1 MTKSN
6 FKFYQPDDVYGTL
19 FFQFPKVLIYGDKY
33 NKLSSDA
40 KIAYM
45 LLKDKL
51 EFSIKNEWIDEDNYI
66 YFKYSNIALMQ
77 IFNYSEKTVIK
88 IKKELESV
96 DLLYQ
101 KRMGYNPKTK
111 KNEANRLYLGELEL
125 SAEDVYKKEKRARD
139 LATSGTVKS
148 TVRSDTPQ
156 TLATSGTVKST
167 VRSNTP
173 QTLATSGTV
182 KSTAYLY
189 KDILD
194 TSLDN
199 IKDTQ
204 ELDFSSSNFSEAQL
218 KVQNQDLVKNSKSFL
233 KEGTHELFLSD
244 EAINLLQMWCNSPQQ
259 LRKMVGII
267 LNAKNAVCKENE
279 ELGVFFVLEEEA
291 LQEKIL
297 NTLRRYFNA
306 IRTKENKITNYENYL
321 FGSMK
326 NMFAEYWNNQ
336 ALKQRLNSN
345 ETNKENLN
353 MDDSVWSNS
362 NYENETS
369 QNDLARLERIKLEA
383 LAKIN
388 SKAT

>member
-1 MTKSN
+1 MSQPQ
-6 FKFYQPDDVYGTL
+6 FYKAKEVYGETYYQL
-19 FFQFPKVLIYGDKY
+19 PKVLFSNIKY
-33 NKLSSDA
+33 KKLSNDA
-40 KIAYM
+40 KVAYA
-45 LLKDKL
+45 LLKDR
-51 EFSIKNEWIDEDNYI
+51 
-66 YFKYSNIALMQ
+66 
-77 IFNYSEKTVIK
+77 FNYSVQNNWVDEDDNLYFIFTNEELMEMLDSGNQKVIK
-88 IKKELESV
+88 IKKELQTSE
-96 DLLYQ
+96 LLFQ
-101 KRMGYNPKTK
+101 KRMGVNKP
-111 KNEANRLYLGELEL
+111 NRLYLLRPVVE
-125 SAEDVYKKEKRARD
+125 ATDVY
-139 LATSGTVKS
+139 V
-148 TVRSDTPQ
+148 Q
-156 TLATSGTVKST
+156 
-167 VRSNTP
+167 NTP
-173 QTLATSGTV
+173 QTLATSGSV
-182 KSTAYLY
+182 KITLPEQPPRTLATSGSVKITLPENEPRTLATSGSVKITHNQY
-189 KDILD
+189 KEYLD

-233 KEGTHELFLSD
+233 KEGTHELFLGE

-306 IRTKENKITNYENYL
+306 IRAKENKITNYENYL

-362 NYENETS
+362 NYKNETS

>member
-1 MTKSN
+1 MSQPQ
-6 FKFYQPDDVYGTL
+6 FYKAKEVYGETYYQL
-19 FFQFPKVLIYGDKY
+19 PKVLFSNIKY
-33 NKLSSDA
+33 KKLSNDA
-40 KIAYM
+40 KVAYA
-45 LLKDKL
+45 LLKDR
-51 EFSIKNEWIDEDNYI
+51 
-66 YFKYSNIALMQ
+66 
-77 IFNYSEKTVIK
+77 FNYSVQNNWVDEDDNLYFIFTNEELMEMLDSGNQKVIK
-88 IKKELESV
+88 IKKELQTSE
-96 DLLYQ
+96 LLFQ
-101 KRMGYNPKTK
+101 KRMGVNKP
-111 KNEANRLYLGELEL
+111 NRLYLLRPVVE
-125 SAEDVYKKEKRARD
+125 ATDVY
-139 LATSGTVKS
+139 V
-148 TVRSDTPQ
+148 Q
-156 TLATSGTVKST
+156 
-167 VRSNTP
+167 NTP
-173 QTLATSGTV
+173 QTLATSGSV
-182 KSTAYLY
+182 KITLPEPPPQTLATSGSVKITLPENEPRTLATSGSVKITHNQY
-189 KDILD
+189 KEYLD

-218 KVQNQDLVKNSKSFL
+218 KSQNQDLVKNSKSFL
-233 KEGTHELFLSD
+233 KEGTHELFLSE
-244 EAINLLQMWCNSPQQ
+244 EAIKLLQMWCNSPQQ

-306 IRTKENKITNYENYL
+306 IRAKENKITNYENYL

-362 NYENETS
+362 NYKNETS

-388 SKAT
+388 SKPT

>member
-1 MTKSN
+1 MSQPQ
-6 FKFYQPDDVYGTL
+6 FYKAKEVYGETYYQL
-19 FFQFPKVLIYGDKY
+19 PKVLFSNIKY
-33 NKLSSDA
+33 KKLSNDA
-40 KIAYM
+40 KVAYA
-45 LLKDKL
+45 LLKDR
-51 EFSIKNEWIDEDNYI
+51 
-66 YFKYSNIALMQ
+66 
-77 IFNYSEKTVIK
+77 FNYSVQNNWVDEDDNLYFIFTNEELMEMLDSGNQKVIK
-88 IKKELESV
+88 IKKELQTSE
-96 DLLYQ
+96 LLFQ
-101 KRMGYNPKTK
+101 KRMGVNKP
-111 KNEANRLYLGELEL
+111 NRLYLLRPVVE
-125 SAEDVYKKEKRARD
+125 ATDVY
-139 LATSGTVKS
+139 V
-148 TVRSDTPQ
+148 Q
-156 TLATSGTVKST
+156 
-167 VRSNTP
+167 NTP
-173 QTLATSGTV
+173 QTLATSGSV
-182 KSTAYLY
+182 KITLPEHPPQTLATSGSVKITLPENEPRTLATSGSVKITHNQY
-189 KDILD
+189 KEYLD

-218 KVQNQDLVKNSKSFL
+218 KSQNQDLVKNSKSFL
-233 KEGTHELFLSD
+233 KEGTHELFLSE

-336 ALKQRLNSN
+336 ALKQRSNSN

>member
-1 MTKSN
+1 MSQPQ
-6 FKFYQPDDVYGTL
+6 FYKAKEVYGETYYQL
-19 FFQFPKVLIYGDKY
+19 PKVLFSNTKY
-33 NKLSSDA
+33 KKLSNDA
-40 KIAYM
+40 KVAYA
-45 LLKDKL
+45 LLKDR
-51 EFSIKNEWIDEDNYI
+51 
-66 YFKYSNIALMQ
+66 
-77 IFNYSEKTVIK
+77 FNYSVQNNWVDEDDNLYFIFTNEELMEMLDSGNQKVIK
-88 IKKELESV
+88 IKKELQTSE
-96 DLLYQ
+96 LLFQ
-101 KRMGYNPKTK
+101 KRMGVNKP
-111 KNEANRLYLGELEL
+111 NRLYLLRPVVE
-125 SAEDVYKKEKRARD
+125 ATDVY
-139 LATSGTVKS
+139 V
-148 TVRSDTPQ
+148 Q
-156 TLATSGTVKST
+156 
-167 VRSNTP
+167 NTP
-173 QTLATSGTV
+173 QTLATSGSV
-182 KSTAYLY
+182 KITLPEQPPRTLATSGSVKITLPENEPRTLATSGSVKITHNQY
-189 KDILD
+189 KEYLD

-233 KEGTHELFLSD
+233 KEGTHELFLS
-244 EAINLLQMWCNSPQQ
+244 EETINLLQMWCNSPQQ

-336 ALKQRLNSN
+336 SLKQRLNSN

>member
-1 MTKSN
+1 MSQPQ
-6 FKFYQPDDVYGTL
+6 FYKAKEVYGETYYQL
-19 FFQFPKVLIYGDKY
+19 PKVLFSNIKY
-33 NKLSSDA
+33 KKLSNDA
-40 KIAYM
+40 KVAYA
-45 LLKDKL
+45 LLKDR
-51 EFSIKNEWIDEDNYI
+51 
-66 YFKYSNIALMQ
+66 
-77 IFNYSEKTVIK
+77 FNYSVQNNWVDEDDNLYFIFTNEELMEMLDSGNQKVIK
-88 IKKELESV
+88 IKKELQTSE
-96 DLLYQ
+96 LLFQ
-101 KRMGYNPKTK
+101 KRMGVNKP
-111 KNEANRLYLGELEL
+111 NRLYLLRPVVE
-125 SAEDVYKKEKRARD
+125 ATDVY
-139 LATSGTVKS
+139 V
-148 TVRSDTPQ
+148 Q
-156 TLATSGTVKST
+156 
-167 VRSNTP
+167 NTP
-173 QTLATSGTV
+173 QTLATSGSV
-182 KSTAYLY
+182 KITLPEQPPQTLATSGSVKITLPENEPRTLATSGSVKITHNQY
-189 KDILD
+189 KEYLD

-233 KEGTHELFLSD
+233 KEGTHELFLSE

-362 NYENETS
+362 NYKNETS
-369 QNDLARLERIKLEA
+369 QIDLARLERIKLEA

-388 SKAT
+388 SKPT

>member
-1 MTKSN
+1 MSQPQ
-6 FKFYQPDDVYGTL
+6 FYKAKEVYGETYYQL
-19 FFQFPKVLIYGDKY
+19 PKVLFSNIKY
-33 NKLSSDA
+33 KKLSNDA
-40 KIAYM
+40 KVAYA
-45 LLKDKL
+45 LLKDR
-51 EFSIKNEWIDEDNYI
+51 
-66 YFKYSNIALMQ
+66 
-77 IFNYSEKTVIK
+77 FNYSVQNNWVDEDDNLYFIFTNEELMEMLDSGNQKVIK
-88 IKKELESV
+88 IKKELQTSE
-96 DLLYQ
+96 LLFQ
-101 KRMGYNPKTK
+101 KRMGVNKP
-111 KNEANRLYLGELEL
+111 NRLYLLRPVVE
-125 SAEDVYKKEKRARD
+125 ATDVY
-139 LATSGTVKS
+139 V
-148 TVRSDTPQ
+148 Q
-156 TLATSGTVKST
+156 
-167 VRSNTP
+167 NTP
-173 QTLATSGTV
+173 QTLATSGSV
-182 KSTAYLY
+182 KITLPEQPPQTLATSGSVKITLPENEPLTLATSGSVKITHNQY
-189 KDILD
+189 KEYLD

-218 KVQNQDLVKNSKSFL
+218 KSQNQDLVKNSKSFL
-233 KEGTHELFLSD
+233 KEGTHELFLSE

>member
-1 MTKSN
+1 MSQPQ
-6 FKFYQPDDVYGTL
+6 FYKAKEVYGETYYQL
-19 FFQFPKVLIYGDKY
+19 PKVLFSNIKY
-33 NKLSSDA
+33 KKLSNDA
-40 KIAYM
+40 KVAYA
-45 LLKDKL
+45 LLKDR
-51 EFSIKNEWIDEDNYI
+51 
-66 YFKYSNIALMQ
+66 
-77 IFNYSEKTVIK
+77 FNYSVQNNWVDEDDNLYFIFTNEELMEMLDSGNQKVIK
-88 IKKELESV
+88 IKKELQTSE
-96 DLLYQ
+96 LLFQ
-101 KRMGYNPKTK
+101 KRMGVNKP
-111 KNEANRLYLGELEL
+111 NRLYLLRPVVE
-125 SAEDVYKKEKRARD
+125 ATDVY
-139 LATSGTVKS
+139 V
-148 TVRSDTPQ
+148 Q
-156 TLATSGTVKST
+156 
-167 VRSNTP
+167 NTP
-173 QTLATSGTV
+173 QTLATSGSV
-182 KSTAYLY
+182 KITHNQY
-189 KDILD
+189 KEYLD

-233 KEGTHELFLSD
+233 KEGTHELFLSE

-362 NYENETS
+362 NYKNETS
-369 QNDLARLERIKLEA
+369 QIDLARLERIKLEA

-388 SKAT
+388 SKPT

>member
-1 MTKSN
+1 MSQPQ
-6 FKFYQPDDVYGTL
+6 FYKAKEVYGETYYQL
-19 FFQFPKVLIYGDKY
+19 PKVLFSNIKY
-33 NKLSSDA
+33 KKLSNDA
-40 KIAYM
+40 KVAYA
-45 LLKDKL
+45 LLKDR
-51 EFSIKNEWIDEDNYI
+51 
-66 YFKYSNIALMQ
+66 
-77 IFNYSEKTVIK
+77 FNYSVQNNWVDEDDNLYFIFTNEELMEMLDSGNQKVIK
-88 IKKELESV
+88 IKKELQTSE
-96 DLLYQ
+96 LLFQ
-101 KRMGYNPKTK
+101 KRMGVNKP
-111 KNEANRLYLGELEL
+111 NRLYLLRPVVE
-125 SAEDVYKKEKRARD
+125 ATDVY
-139 LATSGTVKS
+139 V
-148 TVRSDTPQ
+148 Q
-156 TLATSGTVKST
+156 
-167 VRSNTP
+167 NTP
-173 QTLATSGTV
+173 QTLATSGSV
-182 KSTAYLY
+182 KITLPEQPPLTLATSGSVKITLPENEPRTLATSGSVKITHNQY
-189 KDILD
+189 KEYLD

-233 KEGTHELFLSD
+233 KEGTHELFLS
-244 EAINLLQMWCNSPQQ
+244 EETINLLQMWCNSPQQ

-336 ALKQRLNSN
+336 SLKQRLNSN

-369 QNDLARLERIKLEA
+369 QNDFARLERIKLEA

>member
-1 MTKSN
+1 MSQPQ
-6 FKFYQPDDVYGTL
+6 FYKAKEVYGETYYQL
-19 FFQFPKVLIYGDKY
+19 PKVLFSNIKY
-33 NKLSSDA
+33 KKLSNDA
-40 KIAYM
+40 KVAYA
-45 LLKDKL
+45 LLKDR
-51 EFSIKNEWIDEDNYI
+51 
-66 YFKYSNIALMQ
+66 
-77 IFNYSEKTVIK
+77 FNYSVQNNWVDEDDNLYFIFTNEELMEMLDSGNQKVIK
-88 IKKELESV
+88 IKKELQTSE
-96 DLLYQ
+96 LLFQ
-101 KRMGYNPKTK
+101 KRMGVNKP
-111 KNEANRLYLGELEL
+111 NRLYLLRPVVE
-125 SAEDVYKKEKRARD
+125 ATDVY
-139 LATSGTVKS
+139 V
-148 TVRSDTPQ
+148 Q
-156 TLATSGTVKST
+156 
-167 VRSNTP
+167 NTP
-173 QTLATSGTV
+173 QTLATSGSV
-182 KSTAYLY
+182 KITLPEHPPQTLATSGSVKITLPENEPRTLATSGSVKITHNQY
-189 KDILD
+189 KEYLD

-218 KVQNQDLVKNSKSFL
+218 KSQNQDLVKNSKSFL
-233 KEGTHELFLSD
+233 KEGTHELFLSE

>member
-1 MTKSN
+1 MSQPQ
-6 FKFYQPDDVYGTL
+6 FYKAKEVYGETYYQL
-19 FFQFPKVLIYGDKY
+19 PKVLFSNIKY
-33 NKLSSDA
+33 KKLSNDA
-40 KIAYM
+40 KVAYA
-45 LLKDKL
+45 LLKDR
-51 EFSIKNEWIDEDNYI
+51 
-66 YFKYSNIALMQ
+66 
-77 IFNYSEKTVIK
+77 FNYSVQNNWVDEDDNLYFIFTNEELMEMLDSGNQKVIK
-88 IKKELESV
+88 IKKELQTSE
-96 DLLYQ
+96 LLFQ
-101 KRMGYNPKTK
+101 KRMGVNKP
-111 KNEANRLYLGELEL
+111 NRLYLLRPVVE
-125 SAEDVYKKEKRARD
+125 ATDVY
-139 LATSGTVKS
+139 V
-148 TVRSDTPQ
+148 Q
-156 TLATSGTVKST
+156 
-167 VRSNTP
+167 NTP
-173 QTLATSGTV
+173 QTLATSGSV
-182 KSTAYLY
+182 KITLPEHPPQTLATSGSVKITLPENEPRTLATSGSVKITHNQY
-189 KDILD
+189 KEYLD

-233 KEGTHELFLSD
+233 KEGTHELFLSE

-336 ALKQRLNSN
+336 ALKQRSNSN

>member
-1 MTKSN
+1 MSQPQ
-6 FKFYQPDDVYGTL
+6 FYKAKEVYGETYYQL
-19 FFQFPKVLIYGDKY
+19 PKVLFSNIKY
-33 NKLSSDA
+33 KKLSNDA
-40 KIAYM
+40 KVAYA
-45 LLKDKL
+45 LLKDR
-51 EFSIKNEWIDEDNYI
+51 
-66 YFKYSNIALMQ
+66 
-77 IFNYSEKTVIK
+77 FNYSVQNNWVDEDDNLYFIFTNEELMEMLDSGNQKVIK
-88 IKKELESV
+88 IKKELQTSE
-96 DLLYQ
+96 LLFQ
-101 KRMGYNPKTK
+101 KRMGVNKP
-111 KNEANRLYLGELEL
+111 NRLYLLRPVVE
-125 SAEDVYKKEKRARD
+125 ATDVY
-139 LATSGTVKS
+139 V
-148 TVRSDTPQ
+148 Q
-156 TLATSGTVKST
+156 
-167 VRSNTP
+167 NTP
-173 QTLATSGTV
+173 QTLATSGSV
-182 KSTAYLY
+182 KITLPEQPPQTLATSGSVKITLPENEPRTLATSGSVKITHNQY
-189 KDILD
+189 KEYLD

-233 KEGTHELFLSD
+233 KEGTHELFLSE

-345 ETNKENLN
+345 ETNKEHLN

>member
-1 MTKSN
+1 MSQPQ
-6 FKFYQPDDVYGTL
+6 FYKAKEVYGETYYQL
-19 FFQFPKVLIYGDKY
+19 PKVLFSNIKY
-33 NKLSSDA
+33 KKLSNDA
-40 KIAYM
+40 KVAYA
-45 LLKDKL
+45 LLKDR
-51 EFSIKNEWIDEDNYI
+51 
-66 YFKYSNIALMQ
+66 
-77 IFNYSEKTVIK
+77 FNYSVQNNWVDEDDNLYFIFTNEELMEMLDSGNQKVIK
-88 IKKELESV
+88 IKKELQTSE
-96 DLLYQ
+96 LLFQ
-101 KRMGYNPKTK
+101 KRMGVNKP
-111 KNEANRLYLGELEL
+111 NRLYLLRPVVE
-125 SAEDVYKKEKRARD
+125 ATDVY
-139 LATSGTVKS
+139 V
-148 TVRSDTPQ
+148 Q
-156 TLATSGTVKST
+156 
-167 VRSNTP
+167 NTP
-173 QTLATSGTV
+173 QTLATSGSV
-182 KSTAYLY
+182 KITLPEQPSRTLATSGSVKITLPENEPRTLPTSGSVKITHNQY
-189 KDILD
+189 KEYLD

-233 KEGTHELFLSD
+233 KEGTHELFLS
-244 EAINLLQMWCNSPQQ
+244 EETINLLQMWCNSPQQ

-336 ALKQRLNSN
+336 SLKQRLNSN

>member
-1 MTKSN
+1 MSQPQ
-6 FKFYQPDDVYGTL
+6 FYKAKEVYGETYYQL
-19 FFQFPKVLIYGDKY
+19 PKVLFSNIKY
-33 NKLSSDA
+33 KKLSNDA
-40 KIAYM
+40 KVAYA
-45 LLKDKL
+45 LLKDR
-51 EFSIKNEWIDEDNYI
+51 
-66 YFKYSNIALMQ
+66 
-77 IFNYSEKTVIK
+77 FNYSVQNNWVDEDDNLYFIFTNEELMEMLDSGNQKVIK
-88 IKKELESV
+88 IKKELQTSE
-96 DLLYQ
+96 LLFQ
-101 KRMGYNPKTK
+101 KRMGVNKP
-111 KNEANRLYLGELEL
+111 NRLYLLRPVVE
-125 SAEDVYKKEKRARD
+125 ATDVY
-139 LATSGTVKS
+139 V
-148 TVRSDTPQ
+148 Q
-156 TLATSGTVKST
+156 
-167 VRSNTP
+167 NTP
-173 QTLATSGTV
+173 QTLATSGSVIFTLPEQPPQTLATSGSV
-182 KSTAYLY
+182 KITLPENEPRTLATSGSVKITHNQY
-189 KDILD
+189 KEYLD

-233 KEGTHELFLSD
+233 KEGTHELFLSE

-297 NTLRRYFNA
+297 NSLRRYFNA

>member
-1 MTKSN
+1 MSQPQ
-6 FKFYQPDDVYGTL
+6 FYKAKEVYGETYYQL
-19 FFQFPKVLIYGDKY
+19 PKVLFSNIKY
-33 NKLSSDA
+33 KKLSNDA
-40 KIAYM
+40 KVAYA
-45 LLKDKL
+45 LLKDR
-51 EFSIKNEWIDEDNYI
+51 
-66 YFKYSNIALMQ
+66 
-77 IFNYSEKTVIK
+77 FNYSVQNNWVDEDDNLYFIFTNEELMEMLDSGNQKVIK
-88 IKKELESV
+88 IKKELQTSE
-96 DLLYQ
+96 LLFQ
-101 KRMGYNPKTK
+101 KRMGVNKP
-111 KNEANRLYLGELEL
+111 NRLYLLRPVVE
-125 SAEDVYKKEKRARD
+125 ATDVY
-139 LATSGTVKS
+139 V
-148 TVRSDTPQ
+148 Q
-156 TLATSGTVKST
+156 
-167 VRSNTP
+167 NTP
-173 QTLATSGTV
+173 QTLATSGSV
-182 KSTAYLY
+182 KITLPEQPPRTLATSGSVKITLPENEPRTLATSGSVKITHNQY
-189 KDILD
+189 KEYLD

-233 KEGTHELFLSD
+233 KEGTHELFLS
-244 EAINLLQMWCNSPQQ
+244 EETINLLQMWCNSPQQ

-336 ALKQRLNSN
+336 SLKQRLNSN

-388 SKAT
+388 SK